1 MRPGAGGCG
10 RQDVAVRELVAK
22 LAALDPDA
30 GAAVKVIAYF
40 DRLVEG
46 RAGLEPIVR
55 GAAVLAGCPARL
67 IDDECR
73 VHIEIEADGRLR
85 DAVTRPDPAWLSAPV
100 VPGGPQALWL
110 ERSGPAGPVDAMV
123 LERAT
128 AAARVAL
135 ARTRRGVAVGCL
147 APHDPA
153 SVEVVLDATVPAD
166 LRLSAARRLGLDR
179 SARARAVALEGG
191 LARVE
196 ALRSQAADP
205 DVGRRRAGVGPVVA
219 VLELP
224 SSWAAART
232 ALRLT
237 AEGTAS
243 DPGPRIV
250 YADHMG
256 GLAVLAAAVVPAT
269 EPVPDV
275 RALERAGSDAPWML
289 ATLDAIASSPSLRA
303 AAGVLSVHHSTLQA
317 RIARAEHMLGWSIR
331 EPQGRLRLQL
341 ALVLRRL
348 HRNRPLETKS

>member
-1 MRPGAGGCG
+1 M
-10 RQDVAVRELVAK
+10 RELVAK

-40 DRLVEG
+40 DRLIEG
-46 RAGLEPIVR
+46 QAGLEPIVR

-67 IDDECR
+67 IDDERR
-73 VHIEIEADGRLR
+73 VHIEIEADGRRR

-110 ERSGPAGPVDAMV
+110 ERPGPAGPIDAMV

-128 AAARVAL
+128 AAARVVL
-135 ARTRRGVAVGCL
+135 ARTRRGVAAGCVT
-147 APHDPA
+147 PHDPA

-166 LRLSAARRLGLDR
+166 LRLNAARRLGLDR
-179 SARARAVALEGG
+179 TARARAVALEGG

-196 ALRSQAADP
+196 AASGSQAPDP
-205 DVGRRRAGVGPVVA
+205 DVGRRRAGVGPAVA

-237 AEGTAS
+237 ADGTAS

-250 YADHMG
+250 HADHLG
-256 GLAVLAAAVVPAT
+256 GLAVLAAAVVAAT
-269 EPVPDV
+269 EPAPDV
-275 RALERAGSDAPWML
+275 RALERVGADAPWML

-303 AAGVLSVHHSTLQA
+303 AAGVLSVHHSTLQD
-317 RIARAEHMLGWSIR
+317 RIARAEHLLGWSIR

-348 HRNRPLETKS
+348 HRNRPLEAEWDRRPPWT